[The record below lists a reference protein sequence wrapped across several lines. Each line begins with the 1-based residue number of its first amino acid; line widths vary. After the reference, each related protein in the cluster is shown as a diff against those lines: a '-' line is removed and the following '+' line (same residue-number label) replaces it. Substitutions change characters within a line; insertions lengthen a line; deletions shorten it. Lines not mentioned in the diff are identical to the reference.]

1 MEGRDGYFVGR
12 GRLDRHVSPSLS
24 VRNHSKHPKKHPSVR
39 FLVKRTLLSAA
50 SCAGLT
56 SRITKSLIKLNG
68 HGLMRKANLRGGSSL
83 SGDNHTDTS
92 RGDENAQPSR
102 KPWVLGVEFSDS
114 KHDCTTS
121 VTVRG

>member
-1 MEGRDGYFVGR
+1 MVTLSGGADLIDTY
-12 GRLDRHVSPSLS
+12 RLPFQYVIIK
-24 VRNHSKHPKKHPSVR
+24 NTPKKHPSVR
-39 FLVKRTLLSAA
+39 FLVKRTLLSDA

-56 SRITKSLIKLNG
+56 SRITKSLIKLKG
-68 HGLMRKANLRGGSSL
+68 HGLMQKANLRGGSSL